1 MKLQRILVCIAS
13 VFIAVGFVTTQTS
26 AGGDPPG
33 CTDSEGNLMQIEINA
48 LRTSGKAIQSGPG
61 KETNVATKARILKG
75 TAVSG
80 SVIDTTLTI
89 QALDGTTVI
98 SSSSTGPIRLGVGKG
113 GKGAKLSMAIPQ
125 CITGFVSFVAT
136 FSGFDEGNDVCEG
149 TKSLRKS
156 CS

>member
-1 MKLQRILVCIAS
+1 MKLQRALICIVG

-33 CTDSEGNLMQIEINA
+33 CTDSEGNLMQIEISA
-48 LRTSGKAIQSGPG
+48 LRSGGKAITSGPG
-61 KETNVATKARILKG
+61 KETGVTSKARILKG

-80 SVIDTTLTI
+80 TTLDTTLTI
-89 QALDGTTVI
+89 EALDGTTVI

-113 GKGAKLSMAIPQ
+113 GKGAKLSVAIPQ
-125 CITGFVSFVAT
+125 CITGFVNFVAT
-136 FSGFDEGNDVCEG
+136 FSGFDEGNDVCENF
-149 TKSLRKS
+149 KALRKP